1 MQVIDHDDGIIHDQ
15 TKANSQA
22 GQRVEVNI
30 HLEEIEHDSTKAE
43 IDQNAQE
50 KNSKVFEIAIDQK
63 DKDNQ
68 DQNGKPRPL
77 VDLIQF
83 LVEKLGII
91 PLQANLNSAGRR
103 TLVPSTAALRFC
115 ASNTLLTPSRL
126 KMVKVT

>member
-1 MQVIDHDDGIIHDQ
+1 MLMQVIDHDDGIIHDQ

-63 DKDNQ
+63 
-68 DQNGKPRPL
+68 R
-77 VDLIQF
+77 
-83 LVEKLGII
+83 
-91 PLQANLNSAGRR
+91 
-103 TLVPSTAALRFC
+103 
-115 ASNTLLTPSRL
+115 
-126 KMVKVT
+126 